1 MVEIILAIVIIIQ
14 SIFHYV
20 ERRYMCNRLMSKN
33 YTEYRQSD
41 SSPPSHI
48 PSAHDRILKRWRDK
62 GGEK

>member
-20 ERRYMCNRLMSKN
+20 ERRDMCNRLMSKN

-48 PSAHDRILKRWRDK
+48 SSAHDRVLKRWRDK
-62 GGEK
+62 GGDS